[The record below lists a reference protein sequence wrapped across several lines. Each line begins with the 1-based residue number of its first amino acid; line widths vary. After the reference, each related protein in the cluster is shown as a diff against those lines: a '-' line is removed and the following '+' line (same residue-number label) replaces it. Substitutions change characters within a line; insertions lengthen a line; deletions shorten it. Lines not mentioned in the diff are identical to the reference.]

1 MRRAQGNTRSK
12 PDGFLH
18 VQNFTVTK
26 AAGIAAAVWVH
37 TFDDHQRRLVEGV
50 LLELAEKRIEK
61 VHVKH
66 ETLRFSKA
74 FLMVNF
80 EWAVFKVAQTI
91 RLNPAK
97 IIYDQ
102 VLVRGRLINRD

>member
-1 MRRAQGNTRSK
+1 MRRAQGNTRSR

-37 TFDDHQRRLVEGV
+37 AFDDHQKALVEGV
-50 LLELAEKRIEK
+50 LLELAEKRPEK
-61 VHVKH
+61 CHVKH
-66 ETLRFSKA
+66 GTVRFHKG
-74 FLMVNF
+74 FLQVNF
-80 EWAVFKVAQTI
+80 EWAVFKVAQSI
-91 RLNPAK
+91 RVNPAK

-102 VLVRGRLINRD
+102 VLLRDRQINRD

>member
-26 AAGIAAAVWVH
+26 ASGIAAAVWVH
-37 TFDDHQRRLVEGV
+37 VFDEHQRQLVEGI
-50 LLELAEKRIEK
+50 LTELAEGNPLK

-66 ETLRFSKA
+66 DCVRFRKG
-74 FLMVNF
+74 FLQVNF
-80 EWAVFKVAQTI
+80 EYAVFKLCQAIRIDPAQ
-91 RLNPAK
+91 LL
-97 IIYDQ
+97 YQ
-102 VLVRGRLINRD
+102 LVLKRDRMINKD

>member
-37 TFDDHQRRLVEGV
+37 ALDEHQRGLVEGI
-50 LLELAEKRIEK
+50 LMELARDNPLK

-66 ETLRFSKA
+66 GTIRFRKE
-74 FLMVNF
+74 FLQVNF
-80 EWAVFKVAQTI
+80 EWAVFKLCRAICLDPAQVV
-91 RLNPAK
+91 
-97 IIYDQ
+97 YQ
-102 VLVRGRLINRD
+102 EVLRRDRLINKD